1 MTIKIIQYYTSN
13 LQYAV
18 TSEKINK
25 EYCNKYGF
33 QYFSQ
38 TDDKIIRE
46 TSDNRAVQ
54 WYKIKFIQQQL
65 EESDVDYIVFMDADA
80 IFVKQDFNICE
91 IIKNYPDKELIISE
105 DFGPDIVNTG
115 VMIFKNTEWSIN
127 FLKRIWEGGN
137 KISRGKYRTEIWHE
151 QTIMSAYLYVNDN
164 DSDKTV
170 ILSPTDF
177 NSINDNIL
185 RQDKTFIYHD
195 LSKQRIQEIYKINF
209 GEYDV
214 ITKLNVACESDRQVN
229 HKFGT
234 YYRNLIDELLKTN
247 DTIKILD
254 IGGDKG
260 VIFNIFLQYYPELN
274 YTNLTNVQYETS
286 NNKINKIILNHI
298 NEETLDDF
306 IGKNNEEYNIIIA
319 DFLHRCYYRDLLFS
333 KFFNKLK
340 PNGYFIVE
348 DLQTDYEINIPDKNS
363 LYGWGDPNKKSMTQ
377 LIHQFNVDGTFN
389 SDYVDFKD
397 LNKQILSTNIYKTE
411 VGSELGIIIKK

>member
-13 LQYAV
+13 LQYAI

-33 QYFSQ
+33 EYFSQ
-38 TDDKIIRE
+38 TDNDTIRN

-65 EESDVDYIVFMDADA
+65 EESNVDYIMFMDADA
-80 IFVKQDFNICE
+80 IFVKPEVDIRT
-91 IIKNYPDKELIISE
+91 IIENYPDKELIISE

-115 VMIFKNTEWSIN
+115 VMIFKNTNWSVD

-137 KISRGKYRTEIWHE
+137 KISRGKYRTDIWHE
-151 QTIMSAYLYVNDN
+151 QTIVSAYLYVNDN
-164 DSDKTV
+164 DRDKTV
-170 ILSPTDF
+170 ILSPLDF

-195 LSKQRIQEIYKINF
+195 LSKQRIDEIYKISL

-214 ITKLNVACESDRQVN
+214 ITKLNIACESDRQVN
-229 HKFGT
+229 HIFGT
-234 YYRNLIDELLKTN
+234 YYRNLIEELLKTKN
-247 DTIKILD
+247 DITILD

-260 VIFNIFLQYYPELN
+260 VIFNILLQYYPELN
-274 YTNLTNVQYETS
+274 YINISDLTYDTS
-286 NNKINKIILNHI
+286 NNKITNIKLDGI
-298 NEETLDDF
+298 NSETLDDF
-306 IGKNNEEYNIIIA
+306 IRKNNIEYDIIIA
-319 DFLHRCYYRDLLFS
+319 DYLHKCYYRDLLFS

-340 PNGYFIVE
+340 PNGYFIIE
-348 DLQTDYEINIPDKNS
+348 DLQTDKEINIPEKNS

-377 LIHQFNVDGTFN
+377 LIKQFNIDGTFN
-389 SDYVDFKD
+389 SDYFDFKD
-397 LNKQILSTNIYKTE
+397 LNKQILTTNIYTTE
-411 VGSELGIIIKK
+411 VGSELGVIIKK

>member
-13 LQYAV
+13 LQYAI

-33 QYFSQ
+33 EYFSQ
-38 TDDKIIRE
+38 TDNDTIRN

-65 EESDVDYIVFMDADA
+65 EESNVDYIMFMDADA
-80 IFVKQDFNICE
+80 IFVKPEVDIRT
-91 IIKNYPDKELIISE
+91 IIENYPDKELIISE

-115 VMIFKNTEWSIN
+115 VMIFKNTNWSVD

-137 KISRGKYRTEIWHE
+137 KISRGKYRTDIWHE
-151 QTIMSAYLYVNDN
+151 QTIVSAYLYVNDN
-164 DSDKTV
+164 DRDKTV
-170 ILSPTDF
+170 ILSPLDF

-195 LSKQRIQEIYKINF
+195 LSKQRIDEIYKISL

-214 ITKLNVACESDRQVN
+214 ITKLNIACESDRQVN

-234 YYRNLIDELLKTN
+234 YYRNLIEELLKTKN
-247 DTIKILD
+247 DITILD

-260 VIFNIFLQYYPELN
+260 VIFNILLQYYPELN
-274 YTNLTNVQYETS
+274 YINISDLTYDTS
-286 NNKINKIILNHI
+286 NNKITNIKLDGI
-298 NEETLDDF
+298 NSETLDDF
-306 IGKNNEEYNIIIA
+306 IRKNNIEYDIIIA
-319 DFLHRCYYRDLLFS
+319 DYLHKCYYRDLLFS

-340 PNGYFIVE
+340 PNGYFIIE
-348 DLQTDYEINIPDKNS
+348 DLQTDKEINIPEKNS

-377 LIHQFNVDGTFN
+377 LIKQFNIDGTFN
-389 SDYVDFKD
+389 SDYFDFKD
-397 LNKQILSTNIYKTE
+397 LNKQILTTNIYTTE
-411 VGSELGIIIKK
+411 VGSELGVIIKK

>member
-13 LQYAV
+13 LQYAI

-33 QYFSQ
+33 EYFSQ
-38 TDDKIIRE
+38 TDNDTIRN

-65 EESDVDYIVFMDADA
+65 EESNVDYIMFMDADA
-80 IFVKQDFNICE
+80 IFVKPEVDIRT
-91 IIKNYPDKELIISE
+91 IIENYPDKELIISE

-115 VMIFKNTEWSIN
+115 VMIFKNTNWSVD

-137 KISRGKYRTEIWHE
+137 KISRGKYRTDIWHE
-151 QTIMSAYLYVNDN
+151 QTIVSAYLYVNDN
-164 DSDKTV
+164 DRDKTV
-170 ILSPTDF
+170 ILSPLDF

-195 LSKQRIQEIYKINF
+195 LSKQRIDEIYKISL

-214 ITKLNVACESDRQVN
+214 ITKLNIACESDRQVN

-234 YYRNLIDELLKTN
+234 YYRNLIEELLKTKN
-247 DTIKILD
+247 DITILD

-260 VIFNIFLQYYPELN
+260 VIFNILLQYYPELN
-274 YTNLTNVQYETS
+274 YINISDLTYDTS
-286 NNKINKIILNHI
+286 NNKITNIKLDGI
-298 NEETLDDF
+298 NSETLDDF
-306 IGKNNEEYNIIIA
+306 IRKNNIEYDIIIA
-319 DFLHRCYYRDLLFS
+319 DYLHKCYYRDLLFS
-333 KFFNKLK
+333 KFFNKLT
-340 PNGYFIVE
+340 PNGYFIIE
-348 DLQTDYEINIPDKNS
+348 DLQTDKEINIPEKNS

-377 LIHQFNVDGTFN
+377 LIKQFNIDGTFN
-389 SDYVDFKD
+389 SDYFDFKD
-397 LNKQILSTNIYKTE
+397 LNKQILTTNIYTTE
-411 VGSELGIIIKK
+411 VGSELGVIIKK

>member
-13 LQYAV
+13 LQYAI

-33 QYFSQ
+33 EYFSQ
-38 TDDKIIRE
+38 TDNDTIRN

-65 EESDVDYIVFMDADA
+65 EESNVDYIMFMDADA
-80 IFVKQDFNICE
+80 IFVKPEVDIRT
-91 IIKNYPDKELIISE
+91 IIENYPDKELIISE

-115 VMIFKNTEWSIN
+115 VMIFKNTNWSVD

-137 KISRGKYRTEIWHE
+137 KISRGKYRTDIWHE
-151 QTIMSAYLYVNDN
+151 QTIVSAYLYVNDN
-164 DSDKTV
+164 DRDKTV
-170 ILSPTDF
+170 ILSPLDF

-195 LSKQRIQEIYKINF
+195 LSKQRIDEIYKISL

-214 ITKLNVACESDRQVN
+214 ITKLNIACESDRQVN

-234 YYRNLIDELLKTN
+234 YYRNLIEELLKTKN
-247 DTIKILD
+247 NITILD
-254 IGGDKG
+254 IGGDRG
-260 VIFNIFLQYYPELN
+260 VIFNILLQYYPELN
-274 YTNLTNVQYETS
+274 YINISDLTYDTS
-286 NNKINKIILNHI
+286 NNKITNIKLDGI
-298 NEETLDDF
+298 NSETLDDF
-306 IGKNNEEYNIIIA
+306 IRKNNIEYDIIIA
-319 DFLHRCYYRDLLFS
+319 DYLHKCYYRDLLFS

-340 PNGYFIVE
+340 PNGYFIIE
-348 DLQTDYEINIPDKNS
+348 DLQTDKEINIPEKNS

-377 LIHQFNVDGTFN
+377 LIKQFNIDGTFN
-389 SDYVDFKD
+389 SDYFDFKD
-397 LNKQILSTNIYKTE
+397 LNKQILTTNIYTTE
-411 VGSELGIIIKK
+411 VGSELGVIIKK

>member
-13 LQYAV
+13 LQYAI

-33 QYFSQ
+33 EYFSQ
-38 TDDKIIRE
+38 TDNDTIRN

-65 EESDVDYIVFMDADA
+65 EESNVDYIMFMDADA
-80 IFVKQDFNICE
+80 IFVKPEVDIRT
-91 IIKNYPDKELIISE
+91 IIENYPDKELIISE

-115 VMIFKNTEWSIN
+115 VMIFKNTNWSVD

-137 KISRGKYRTEIWHE
+137 KISRGKYRTDIWHE
-151 QTIMSAYLYVNDN
+151 QTIVSAYLYVNDN
-164 DSDKTV
+164 DRDKTV
-170 ILSPTDF
+170 ILSPLDF

-195 LSKQRIQEIYKINF
+195 LSKQRIDEIYKISL

-214 ITKLNVACESDRQVN
+214 ITKLNIACESDRQVN

-234 YYRNLIDELLKTN
+234 YYRNLIEELLKTKN
-247 DTIKILD
+247 DITILD

-260 VIFNIFLQYYPELN
+260 VIFNILLQYYPELN
-274 YTNLTNVQYETS
+274 YINISDLTYDTS
-286 NNKINKIILNHI
+286 NNKITNIKLDGI
-298 NEETLDDF
+298 NSETLDDF
-306 IGKNNEEYNIIIA
+306 IRKNNIEYDIIIA
-319 DFLHRCYYRDLLFS
+319 DYLHKCHYRDLLFS

-340 PNGYFIVE
+340 PNGYFIIE
-348 DLQTDYEINIPDKNS
+348 DLQTDKEINIPEKNS

-377 LIHQFNVDGTFN
+377 LIKQFNIDGTFN
-389 SDYVDFKD
+389 SDYFDFKD
-397 LNKQILSTNIYKTE
+397 LNKQILTTNIYTTE
-411 VGSELGIIIKK
+411 VGSELGVIIKK

>member
-13 LQYAV
+13 LQYAI

-25 EYCNKYGF
+25 EYCDKYGF
-33 QYFSQ
+33 EYFSQ
-38 TDDKIIRE
+38 TDNDTIRN

-65 EESDVDYIVFMDADA
+65 EESNVDYIMFMDADA
-80 IFVKQDFNICE
+80 IFVKPEVDIRT
-91 IIKNYPDKELIISE
+91 IIEDYLDKELIISE

-115 VMIFKNTEWSIN
+115 VMIFKNTNWSVD

-137 KISRGKYRTEIWHE
+137 KISRGKYRTDIWHE
-151 QTIMSAYLYVNDN
+151 QTIVSAYLYVNDN
-164 DSDKTV
+164 DRDKTV
-170 ILSPTDF
+170 ILSPLDF

-195 LSKQRIQEIYKINF
+195 LSKQRIDEIYKISL

-214 ITKLNVACESDRQVN
+214 ITKLNIACESDRQVN

-234 YYRNLIDELLKTN
+234 YYRNLIEELLKTKN
-247 DTIKILD
+247 DITILD

-260 VIFNIFLQYYPELN
+260 VIFNILLQYYPELN
-274 YTNLTNVQYETS
+274 YINISDLTYDTS
-286 NNKINKIILNHI
+286 NNKITNIKLDGI
-298 NEETLDDF
+298 NSETLDDF
-306 IGKNNEEYNIIIA
+306 IRKNNIEYDIIIA
-319 DFLHRCYYRDLLFS
+319 DYLHKCYYRDLLFS

-340 PNGYFIVE
+340 PNGYFIIE
-348 DLQTDYEINIPDKNS
+348 DLQTDKEINIPEKNS

-377 LIHQFNVDGTFN
+377 LIKQFNIDGTFN
-389 SDYVDFKD
+389 SDYFDFKD
-397 LNKQILSTNIYKTE
+397 LNKQILTTNIYTTE
-411 VGSELGIIIKK
+411 VGSELGVIIKK